1 MGSSIITN
9 TASMTALTTLRLLD
23 QSLESA
29 QHRISTGKK
38 INEAGDDVA
47 YWSIS
52 NSMASDRK
60 AAAVVDQ
67 MLGLAKG
74 RVDRAYQVQE
84 AIKGYLDEIK
94 KDVTGM
100 HNAGIQEQKDYVE
113 SIKIH
118 LKDIKNALSNA
129 DLGGQNLLVQ
139 DGTKDIQIPASF
151 RRQGSTI
158 VLDKIDISAKDIQL
172 AGMKDNAVDYTQG
185 ILAELLKD
193 DISTTFDFTKKASLQ
208 VFADDKSKGTDNGG
222 TGKKDNGDHSNDNS
236 NHTTPAK
243 QEYAISDTV
252 LDSFFSKVQKAI
264 DGNSRVGALLGSV
277 KKEVD
282 SQKEFL
288 HNLLDNLD
296 KSIGILVDA
305 DMNAESAKLSALQV
319 QQQLA
324 VQALSIANQSNQH
337 LLTLFRQ

>member
-139 DGTKDIQIPASF
+139 DGKTNIKIPASF

-158 VLDKIDISAKDIQL
+158 ILDKIELSAKDIQL
-172 AGMKDNAVDYTQG
+172 AGVDDKGGIKADEG
-185 ILAELLKD
+185 ILSGLLSEKIDETFKFGDAGEEKVID
-193 DISTTFDFTKKASLQ
+193 DTA
-208 VFADDKSKGTDNGG
+208 
-222 TGKKDNGDHSNDNS
+222 
-236 NHTTPAK
+236 
-243 QEYAISDTV
+243 
-252 LDSFFSKVQKAI
+252 LDGFFSKVQTAI
-264 DGNSRVGALLGSV
+264 DGNSRAGALLGSV
-277 KKEVD
+277 KKEVH